1 MTTGLWA
8 GGRPTRKQ
16 NPLSSRV
23 VCAMPSPA
31 RRIGPLDFSIAVD
44 MGFTMY
50 ICRYEYVG

>member
-8 GGRPTRKQ
+8 GETDQ
-16 NPLSSRV
+16 EAESPLESRRLRH
-23 VCAMPSPA
+23 ASPA